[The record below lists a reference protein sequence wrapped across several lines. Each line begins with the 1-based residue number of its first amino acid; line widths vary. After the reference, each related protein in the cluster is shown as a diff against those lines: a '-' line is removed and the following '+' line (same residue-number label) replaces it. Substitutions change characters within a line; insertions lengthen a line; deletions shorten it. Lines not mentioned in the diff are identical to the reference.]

1 MLAVV
6 LDGVMLRPNCVEDR
20 GRQQRPELEQRC
32 LVGAIGWVDSE
43 SVDVRD
49 RSPVETNVKPTP
61 GARMELPR
69 RENFVAGVE
78 SMVLGFNGAASI
90 RAGNGRGV
98 DDLLV

>member
-1 MLAVV
+1 
-6 LDGVMLRPNCVEDR
+6 
-20 GRQQRPELEQRC
+20 
-32 LVGAIGWVDSE
+32 
-43 SVDVRD
+43 
-49 RSPVETNVKPTP
+49 
-61 GARMELPR
+61 MELPR